1 MSASQTGGP
10 PPPGLPAAPAELAE
24 KLRQLRGWAGQ
35 PSLRRLRQLGG
46 LQRTAD
52 GADQVDAL
60 PESTTSYVLRGG
72 RPASAEFVRSFVTA
86 CLRARRRDQ
95 RELAEQLEW
104 WHQAW
109 LAASGRGAVAAA
121 GPAAGSSAEP
131 AAGPPPA
138 TLVPRQLPPGAS
150 GFTGRAAE
158 QAALAELPPEPGT
171 AAPAPVVVAITGTAG
186 VGKTALAVHA
196 AHRTADR
203 FPDGELF
210 IDLHGFTEGIA
221 PVEPGAALDRL
232 LRALGVPAE
241 RTPAGLD
248 DRAAL
253 WRSVLAGRR
262 MLILL
267 DNAATEQQVSPL
279 LPGAAGCL
287 VLVTSRRRLAGLDA
301 THLVRLDVLPA
312 DDALALFA
320 HAAGQDW
327 TGGDPPEPAAEL
339 VELCGRLPLAIRI
352 AAARLRSHPA
362 WSVADLAGRL
372 RDQDRRLAELAD
384 HPGPRSVAAALAV
397 SYRQLPADQQRLY
410 RRLSLHPGTEFDRY
424 ATAALL
430 GTTGSR
436 AERLLNRL
444 LDAHLLLE
452 PVPDRYT
459 FHDLVRAH
467 ATRLAA
473 DPEARRGRAWCA
485 RRQRR
490 RALTRLLD
498 YYRHSASV
506 AMDAA
511 YPYERGRRP
520 AVRPARTPVPDLPGR
535 DRATRWLDTELPN
548 LLAAARY
555 AAGHGWPEHTCQL
568 SALLH
573 RHLRTRGRYHDAEAL
588 HHQALATGRRAGA
601 VDALLGLGHVHQL
614 QGRCQPA
621 LDALHAAHRLAH
633 ATGNHPGQHLAL
645 TGLGWVHAGQGRY
658 GPAADRFQQALD
670 LARTTGD
677 RAGQLDALVGLG
689 RVHQMQ
695 GRCQPALD
703 ALHAAHRLAR
713 TTGNHPGQLNALVGL
728 GRVHR
733 LRGDHEQAFVAF
745 TQALEIART
754 TGDRNGE
761 LNALRGLGHLH
772 LVARRDRQAGE
783 ALAAALEIART
794 TGSGTGEL
802 STLVGL
808 GHVHRRRDQPEQA
821 ACSYRAALRL
831 AEESGDRNW
840 EFEAVQGLGR
850 LHDRTGHPDLAL
862 AHHRRAL
869 ALATQLGQP
878 ADQVRAHDG
887 LAHAHRALGQH
898 EPAREHWR
906 SALEILGG
914 LGTDHTDDDEAS
926 AATIRAHLA
935 GLPGWRSQDFGGP
948 ACRGLPRGRHVAGTT
963 PDHSAGSTASA

>member
-1 MSASQTGGP
+1 VELTGR
-10 PPPGLPAAPAELAE
+10 LREL
-24 KLRQLRGWAGQ
+24 RRWAGQ

-46 LQRTAD
+46 AHRTAD
-52 GADQVDAL
+52 GGAEVDAL
-60 PESTTSYVLRGG
+60 PESTTSYVLRGD
-72 RPASAEFVRSFVTA
+72 RPASAEFVRCFVTA
-86 CLRARRRDQ
+86 CLRARQRDP
-95 RELAEQLEW
+95 AEIADHLER
-104 WHQAW
+104 WHAAW
-109 LAASGRGAVAAA
+109 ISASGHPV
-121 GPAAGSSAEP
+121 PAEPVTPAEP
-131 AAGPPPA
+131 AEPAEPGTPAEPGAGPPA
-138 TLVPRQLPPGAS
+138 TAPVARQLPAAVS
-150 GFTGRAAE
+150 CFTGRTTE
-158 QAALAELPPEPGT
+158 LAALDALLGDGGT

-186 VGKTALAVHA
+186 VGKTTLAVHA
-196 AHRTADR
+196 AHRIADR
-203 FPDGELF
+203 FPDGQLF
-210 IDLHGFTEGIA
+210 IDLHGFTGGIA
-221 PVEPGAALDRL
+221 PVEPSTALDRL
-232 LRALGVPAE
+232 LRALDAPPE
-241 RTPAGLD
+241 RIPAGLD

-262 MLILL
+262 MLIML

-279 LPGAAGCL
+279 LPGEAGCL

-301 THLVRLDVLPA
+301 THPVPLDVLPA
-312 DDALALFA
+312 GDALALFA
-320 HAAGQDW
+320 RAAGQDW
-327 TGGDPPEPAAEL
+327 TGIDPPEPAAEL
-339 VELCGRLPLAIRI
+339 VERCGRLPLAIRI

-384 HPGPRSVAAALAV
+384 HPGPHSVAAALAV
-397 SYRQLPADQQRLY
+397 SYCHLPADQQRLY
-410 RRLSLHPGTEFDRY
+410 RQLSRHPGAEFDRY

-430 GTTGSR
+430 DTTGSQ

-467 ATRLAA
+467 ATALAA
-473 DPEARRGRAWCA
+473 APEARRGRAWYA
-485 RRQRR
+485 RWQRR

-498 YYRHSASV
+498 YYRYTASA

-511 YPYERGRRP
+511 YPYERDRRP

-535 DRATRWLDTELPN
+535 ELATRWLDAELPN
-548 LLAAARY
+548 LLATARY
-555 AAGHGWPEHTCQL
+555 AAEHGWPEYTCQL

-588 HHQALATGRRAGA
+588 HRQAQATGCRTGA
-601 VDALLGLGHVHQL
+601 VDALVGLGYVHQL

-621 LDALHAAHRLAH
+621 LDALHAAHRLART
-633 ATGNHPGQHLAL
+633 TGNQAGQLNAL
-645 TGLGWVHAGQGRY
+645 NGLGWVHAGQGCY
-658 GPAADRFQQALD
+658 GPAADGFQQALE
-670 LARTTGD
+670 LARATGD
-677 RAGQLDALVGLG
+677 RAGELNALVGLG

-695 GRCQPALD
+695 GRCQPALE
-703 ALHAAHRLAR
+703 ALQAAQQLAQS
-713 TTGNHPGQLNALVGL
+713 TGNHPGQLNALVGL

-733 LRGDHEQAFVAF
+733 LRGDHERAFVAF

-772 LVARRDRQAGE
+772 LVERRDRQAGE
-783 ALAAALEIART
+783 ALTAALEIART
-794 TGSGTGEL
+794 TGTGPGEL

-808 GHVHRRRDQPEQA
+808 GHVHRQQGWPELA
-821 ACSYRAALRL
+821 EGSYRAALRL
-831 AEESGDRNW
+831 AEESGDRNG

-850 LHDRTGHPDLAL
+850 LHDRTGHHDLAL

-869 ALATQLGQP
+869 TLSTELGQP

-887 LAHAHRALGQH
+887 LARVHRALGQH
-898 EPAREHWR
+898 EPARAHWR
-906 SALEILGG
+906 SALDILGS
-914 LGTDHTDDDEAS
+914 LGTDFTDDDEAS

-935 GLPGWRSQDFGGP
+935 GL
-948 ACRGLPRGRHVAGTT
+948 
-963 PDHSAGSTASA
+963 AGSQEPSSQLPDVGHLVPVRDADLGFGLHQRRRHGGDLHPA